1 MLKKQ
6 KINDM
11 EKKEFKIQLEALVE
25 QKKSIQSKID
35 ELVNEYGVAQ
45 KGFRPGQKVVIK
57 NYSVYPNRQRY
68 AYLKGWK
75 YNRMGDNLEPIL
87 QGADID
93 GTIAPWM
100 DGLRQNEI
108 MEQPSKQR

>member
-6 KINDM
+6 MKNKM

-35 ELVNEYGVAQ
+35 ELVNEYATSV
-45 KGFRPGQKVVIK
+45 KGFRVGQKLLIK

-75 YNRMGDNLEPIL
+75 YNRLGDSLEPIL
-87 QGADID
+87 QGANID

-100 DGLRQNEI
+100 DGLRQNEV
-108 MEQPSKQR
+108 MELPTNR